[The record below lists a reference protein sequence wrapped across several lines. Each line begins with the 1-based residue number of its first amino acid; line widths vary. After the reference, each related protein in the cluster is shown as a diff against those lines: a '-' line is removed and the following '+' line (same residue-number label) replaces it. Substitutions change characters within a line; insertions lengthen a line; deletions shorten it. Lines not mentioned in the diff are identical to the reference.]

1 MLIAEDLL
9 LLLTNDTSGQLA
21 VPAAHADAALGGAV
35 LAELALLG
43 KVGLSDEA
51 DGGKPGRLVVGDPS
65 PPGDAVLDAAL
76 EVVLAHQG
84 KKPSAV
90 IRPLGK
96 HLRQIL
102 HERLAAAGVL
112 RAQQARILGIFPA
125 HRWPALDTSHEEQVR
140 QQLAGALTGQTP
152 PDCRAA
158 ELIALLH
165 ALNCEHKVI
174 DPRLYGLSRR
184 QLRARAEE
192 IAIGSWASV
201 AVHQVIEE
209 TTVALIASASA
220 ATAAAS
226 G

>member
-43 KVGLSDEA
+43 KVDLAGEA
-51 DGGKPGRLVVGDPS
+51 DAGKPGRLVVRDPS

-102 HERLAAAGVL
+102 HERLTAAGVL

-140 QQLAGALTGQTP
+140 QQLAGALTGQAA

-174 DPRLYGLSRR
+174 DPRQFWLSRR
-184 QLRARAEE
+184 QLRARAGE
-192 IAIGSWASV
+192 IATDDWASA
-201 AVHQVIEE
+201 AVREVINE
-209 TTVALIASASA
+209 TTMAVIANASA